1 MRRLTQAVGGSLLD
15 GEKYVGSSSMAKRKS
30 ADAPPA
36 GDADGVAETP
46 WLGAGVP
53 HALAKIAT
61 TASSPIVRRVC
72 RLIVSSSC
80 ATSGVP
86 VRHLPEARTRG
97 GEAPYAGATPDRAAP
112 AIASGVTSVAKWQA
126 TRCPGRISRNS
137 GTSVSHSCLLYT
149 SDAA

>member
-15 GEKYVGSSSMAKRKS
+15 GEKYVSSPSMAKRKT

-36 GDADGVAETP
+36 GDADGVAEKP

-61 TASSPIVRRVC
+61 AASSPIVRRVR
-72 RLIVSSSC
+72 RLMVSSSC

-86 VRHLPEARTRG
+86 VRHLPEARTRR
-97 GEAPYAGATPDRAAP
+97 GEAPYTGATPDRAAP
-112 AIASGVTSVAKWQA
+112 AIASGVTSLA
-126 TRCPGRISRNS
+126 T
-137 GTSVSHSCLLYT
+137 VSY
-149 SDAA
+149 

>member
-15 GEKYVGSSSMAKRKS
+15 GEKYVGSPSMAKRKS

-61 TASSPIVRRVC
+61 AANSPIVRRVR
-72 RLIVSSSC
+72 RLIVSSS
-80 ATSGVP
+80 
-86 VRHLPEARTRG
+86 RTRIG
-97 GEAPYAGATPDRAAP
+97 DRAAP
-112 AIASGVTSVAKWQA
+112 RAPPGQSAPFSSQA
-126 TRCPGRISRNS
+126 HQACARRPAGAREP
-137 GTSVSHSCLLYT
+137 
-149 SDAA
+149 